1 MARVYGTA
9 ARDGQAHG
17 CTART
22 IDPYLGQTIGST
34 AGTTAVR
41 RCGGAFPPPP
51 VPSPAMLRRR
61 LAAPALLLAV
71 ALATAA
77 CGSRNL
83 VASFDP
89 ASACTTDGR
98 EPGAYPDL
106 EALLPTAYQGKPPA
120 TVDSGRSCTTSALGT
135 LATHGITG
143 VRFAG
148 ATWSLGA
155 STALTVAV
163 FDGTG
168 LDAPEMLEFY
178 ETPARS
184 ASHTDTYTDS
194 DVTVGGLPGK
204 RLDVLNTDGTGQTI
218 VAWPSSTP
226 GRVHVL
232 LASDL
237 GDANVAAAL
246 VTFGAQP

>member
-1 MARVYGTA
+1 MTRRNVPA
-9 ARDGQAHG
+9 AIAL
-17 CTART
+17 A
-22 IDPYLGQTIGST
+22 L
-34 AGTTAVR
+34 AVT
-41 RCGGAFPPPP
+41 
-51 VPSPAMLRRR
+51 
-61 LAAPALLLAV
+61 LAV
-71 ALATAA
+71 AG
-77 CGSRNL
+77 CGGSRNL
-83 VASFDP
+83 VVSFDP

-98 EPGAYPDL
+98 QPGAYPDL
-106 EALLPTAYQGKPPA
+106 EALLPTTYDGRAPSG
-120 TVDSGRSCTTSALGT
+120 VDSGRSCTANALGT
-135 LATHGITG
+135 LAAHGITA

-155 STALTVAV
+155 STGLTVAV

-168 LDAPEMLEFY
+168 LDATGMLEFY
-178 ETPARS
+178 ETPART

-218 VAWPSSTP
+218 VTWPSSTP

-237 GDANVAAAL
+237 GDAKVAAAL
-246 VTFGAQP
+246 VAFGTRP